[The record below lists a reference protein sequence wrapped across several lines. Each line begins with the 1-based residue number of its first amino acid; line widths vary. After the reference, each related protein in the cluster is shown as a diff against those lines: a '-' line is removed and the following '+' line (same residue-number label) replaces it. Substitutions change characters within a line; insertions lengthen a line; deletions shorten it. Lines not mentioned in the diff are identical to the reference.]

1 MQTLIREDLY
11 SQLEQLPESLTGE
24 ILNGQL
30 YAHPR
35 PGGKH
40 VSIATNLSIDIGGP
54 FHRGRGG
61 PGGWRILVEPEVHLA
76 LDTDVVVPDVAG
88 WRKERLPT
96 VPEGHKFTVV
106 PDWICEIFSP
116 STETIDKEIKMPLYA
131 KYRVKYLWHIHPIL
145 KTLDAYKLENGEWIT
160 LGSFIAGERPRI
172 EPFGE
177 IEINVNELMD

>member
-1 MQTLIREDLY
+1 MQPAIHYDLY
-11 SQLEQLPESLTGE
+11 TQLEQLPELLTGE

-40 VSIATNLSIDIGGP
+40 VSVATNLSIDIGGP

-76 LDTDVVVPDVAG
+76 LDTEVVVPDVAG

-106 PDWICEIFSP
+106 PDWVCEIFSP

-131 KYRVKYLWHIHPIL
+131 KYGVGYLWLIHPI
-145 KTLDAYKLENGEWIT
+145 KQTLDAYKLNSGEWES
-160 LGSFIAGERPRI
+160 LGSFNAGESARI
-172 EPFGE
+172 EPFSE
-177 IEINVNELMD
+177 ISINVSDLIE